1 MTKVKTV
8 AILKGGLSAEHD
20 ISKKSAQSVKVALK
34 SNGYN
39 VIEVDVNNDF
49 LSWAIKNKDNVDVFF
64 NALHGQW
71 GEDGKIQGV
80 LEYLGVPYTHPG
92 VTASCLGMDKELSK
106 KIFKNEGIKVPE
118 GKVMTNN
125 QILKKDPF
133 KRPFIIKPVSEGS
146 SFGVHIIKK
155 NTSIEKVIKGMKEKI
170 ILVEEYIQ
178 GNDYTV
184 ALMNGKILGVLEI
197 IPKQSF
203 YNFSAKYRSEKTIY
217 KYPKKTPP
225 EMIKKIIK
233 YSKLAN
239 KAIKCTGITRVDF
252 RVNDKNKDDIYVLE
266 INTQPGL
273 TKSSLVPKIAKQSGI
288 SFNNLIDWIVKDA
301 KVNKV

>member
-80 LEYLGVPYTHPG
+80 LEYLGVPYTHSG

-133 KRPFIIKPVSEGS
+133 KRPFIMKPVSEGS

-301 KVNKV
+301 KVNKI

>member
-80 LEYLGVPYTHPG
+80 LEYLGVPYTHSG
-92 VTASCLGMDKELSK
+92 VTASCLGMDKDLSK

-125 QILKKDPF
+125 QILKKDPY
-133 KRPFIIKPVSEGS
+133 KRPFIMKPVSEGS

>member
-80 LEYLGVPYTHPG
+80 LEYLGVPYTHSG

-125 QILKKDPF
+125 QILKKDPY
-133 KRPFIIKPVSEGS
+133 KRPFIMKPVSEGS

>member
-80 LEYLGVPYTHPG
+80 LEYLGVPYTHSG

-118 GKVMTNN
+118 GKVVTNN
-125 QILKKDPF
+125 QILKKDPY
-133 KRPFIIKPVSEGS
+133 KRPFIMKPVSEGS